1 MFLFKDRKSLMPE
14 RRNRKRRKRQDDIIN
29 EISPKKGF
37 SRFSQKSFQKLE
49 TNLRSSED
57 LVEPEKKKPRLCLAS
72 DIEFELSHKSETEL
86 KRSSYPHF
94 SHRSQTLDKMLKL
107 R

>member
-1 MFLFKDRKSLMPE
+1 MPE
-14 RRNRKRRKRQDDIIN
+14 RRNRKRRKRQEDEN

-37 SRFSQKSFQKLE
+37 SHKSFQKLE
-49 TNLRSSED
+49 TNLRSSD

-72 DIEFELSHKSETEL
+72 DIEFELSHKSETAL
-86 KRSSYPHF
+86 KRSYPHF
-94 SHRSQTLDKMLKL
+94 SHRSQALDKMLQL

>member
-1 MFLFKDRKSLMPE
+1 MPE
-14 RRNRKRRKRQDDIIN
+14 RRNRKRRKRQEDKN
-29 EISPKKGF
+29 EISPKKEF